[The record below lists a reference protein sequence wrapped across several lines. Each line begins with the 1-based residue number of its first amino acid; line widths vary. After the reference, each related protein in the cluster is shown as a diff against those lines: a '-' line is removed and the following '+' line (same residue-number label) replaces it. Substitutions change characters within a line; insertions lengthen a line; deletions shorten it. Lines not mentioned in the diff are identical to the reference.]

1 MIRPVASAA
10 LTPRIETS
18 REWFPVNGLLDKPR
32 LPARLV
38 ALILFAVAS
47 LLGLLIAAAANDREP
62 AYPSQPVRAIN
73 ASPDG
78 VDADDLAE
86 APLTRGLAPS
96 MVEAKNVTVSAS
108 GSDAPGA
115 IDGRLL
121 IGVSIAFAAMAG
133 AWGAASLFGREMPVR
148 KATEDKVLTDEALLR
163 GVFDYAPGCILVV
176 SKAADGGFVLDT
188 CNRAAEA
195 AFGRAARD
203 VNGRPLF
210 EVLPA
215 MAALDLERC
224 FAGGEVLELADAVM
238 FGKNGR
244 TWDVA
249 LAPILGDGGRAASII
264 VTARDTTE
272 RKLGSDLLREGSER
286 YRLIAYNVA
295 DLVVRLGSDL
305 SCGFVSPAIRDL
317 GYEPEELIALP
328 LTDIVHP
335 DDRAAFQHD
344 IRRLET
350 SGQIAEFRFRA
361 RNSQGAY
368 IWVEATGRPV
378 VESGGTVLAVR
389 DISRRKQIE
398 DELETA
404 NRQLE
409 VLAARDGLTGLAN
422 RRSFD
427 EAFGR
432 EWRRAAREMSPLG
445 LIMLDVDRFK
455 AYNDIYGR
463 QTGDECLCAVA
474 SAIRES
480 LLRPGDFAARYDGEK
495 FVVILPNTDQPGTT
509 VVAERI
515 RQAVAAAG
523 LEHRGNARGVVTI
536 SAGIWSSYPMSL
548 ANPRE
553 ALKGA
558 DANLYAA
565 KAAGRNR
572 VMYGALPLVVAG

>member
-1 MIRPVASAA
+1 
-10 LTPRIETS
+10 
-18 REWFPVNGLLDKPR
+18 VNGLLDKPR

-38 ALILFAVAS
+38 ALLLFAVVS
-47 LLGLLIAAAANDREP
+47 LLGLLIAAAASDRE
-62 AYPSQPVRAIN
+62 AAHPSMPVRAIN

-78 VDADDLAE
+78 VDTEDLAE
-86 APLTRGLAPS
+86 APLIRGVLPVAG
-96 MVEAKNVTVSAS
+96 EATNATVSVGVS
-108 GSDAPGA
+108 GSDGPGA

-133 AWGAASLFGREMPVR
+133 AWGAASLFGREIPVR
-148 KATEDKVLTDEALLR
+148 KGVEDNVLTDEALLR

-176 SKAADGGFVLDT
+176 SKAADGSFLLDA

-195 AFGRAARD
+195 ALGRAARD
-203 VNGRPLF
+203 LNGRPLF

-215 MAALDLERC
+215 ASGLEGDLDRC
-224 FAGGEVLELADAVM
+224 FAGGEILELADSGI

-249 LAPILGDGGRAASII
+249 LAPILGDGGRAARII

-272 RKLGSDLLREGSER
+272 RKLGTDLLREGSER

-317 GYEPEELIALP
+317 LGYEPEELIALP

-344 IRRLET
+344 IRCLET

-361 RNSQGAY
+361 RNSQGSY

-378 VESGGTVLAVR
+378 AESGGTVLAVR

-409 VLAARDGLTGLAN
+409 ALAARDSLTGLAN

-480 LLRPGDFAARYDGEK
+480 LLRPGDFAARYGGEK
-495 FVVILPNTDQPGTT
+495 FVVILPNTDQPGAT

-515 RQAVAAAG
+515 RQAVTAAG

-572 VMYGALPLVVAG
+572 VMHGALPLVVAG